1 MADCWRRMMDTPMHP
16 PSPPPRWPSLAVLR
30 LAIDLLRTIDR
41 ICWSLDSSRR
51 TMDTL
56 ILSLRP
62 NWPAQAVLLA
72 SEESRH
78 KISRTYCPLCSLI
91 RMTNTLPVVPRMRVE
106 HLAAAEE

>member
-1 MADCWRRMMDTPMHP
+1 MP
-16 PSPPPRWPSLAVLR
+16 AVPQASTYLH
-30 LAIDLLRTIDR
+30 RTINR
-41 ICWSLDSSRR
+41 ICSSQDSLRR

-91 RMTNTLPVVPRMRVE
+91 RMTNTLPVVPLMRVE

>member
-1 MADCWRRMMDTPMHP
+1 MP
-16 PSPPPRWPSLAVLR
+16 AVPQASTYLH
-30 LAIDLLRTIDR
+30 RTINR
-41 ICWSLDSSRR
+41 ICSSQDYLRR
-51 TMDTL
+51 TMDKL

>member
-1 MADCWRRMMDTPMHP
+1 MDK
-16 PSPPPRWPSLAVLR
+16 
-30 LAIDLLRTIDR
+30 
-41 ICWSLDSSRR
+41 
-51 TMDTL
+51 L

-78 KISRTYCPLCSLI
+78 KISRTYCPLYSLI